1 MTTTNMGICFGV
13 SLISSN
19 MTSGGQTNGHLSSPS
34 SVQMS
39 SGVPSSNLSS
49 PSGTPQHSASF
60 TGKVIDMATATNV
73 FDFLLTNH
81 IELFPGDISFLGAN
95 NASTAGSSGG
105 GGGGGSS
112 TLNSRHTFYHSSTKQ
127 ANSLH
132 GGELASSGSALLQK
146 AAASSAN
153 KESVSDGRESN
164 HVNR

>member
-1 MTTTNMGICFGV
+1 MGICFGV

-39 SGVPSSNLSS
+39 SGGNNVASNLSS

-95 NASTAGSSGG
+95 NASGTGSSSGG
-105 GGGGGSS
+105 GGGGST